1 MCGIAGFIDFNKKS
15 TESNVKSMIEPLT
28 HRGPDG
34 EGTLLLN
41 NDHSIIGLGHK
52 RLSIIDLSSN
62 GKQPMSFGHLH
73 LTYNGEIYNFQEI
86 KNELVALG
94 YSFSG
99 ESDTEMILH
108 AYLEWGIKAIEK
120 FIGMFAIVLF
130 DEKQNELFLIR
141 DRAGVK
147 PLFYYNKKTR

>member
-73 LTYNGEIYNFQEI
+73 LTYNGEIYN
-86 KNELVALG
+86 L
-94 YSFSG
+94 S
-99 ESDTEMILH
+99 
-108 AYLEWGIKAIEK
+108 
-120 FIGMFAIVLF
+120 
-130 DEKQNELFLIR
+130 LIHI
-141 DRAGVK
+141 
-147 PLFYYNKKTR
+147 